1 MLHLAWDNNGG
12 WDSQL
17 AINSP
22 SNRVYSRSQ
31 NSGTWQPWKTLAFT
45 TDIPTSLK
53 NPYSFNVF
61 GVVYDG
67 SAAKTVTTSNFIS

>member
-1 MLHLAWDNNGG
+1 MSLWLKRINAKVATLNMVLDGEYYANGNQRLAHV
-12 WDSQL
+12 SE
-17 AINSP
+17 
-22 SNRVYSRSQ
+22 
-31 NSGTWQPWKTLAFT
+31 
-45 TDIPTSLK
+45 IPTSLK